1 MAYAF
6 PTHLAGQVTE
16 RWNTF
21 VSRHDR
27 PAPPL
32 PAPDDLRHILET
44 AFFASLEREEDREL
58 RFVLCCAPDLEV
70 PRDGQDEPVA
80 VVPFQEPRPLT
91 VETLRA
97 LAPAVSPSNAA
108 ILVRFPSAGSGLEH
122 CEIAGVLNVGSNLAR
137 ARSGRSF
144 YHRPAPYAL
153 TVDVRDTGELHIY
166 RGGIKLASLRAGELH
181 DQLAF
186 SGLEF
191 LPVSD
196 ILAKGEQSLQPRLRP
211 PTHEPIRETSD
222 FLWTA
227 HLNTI
232 LCIVNGMRERG
243 HGGALLLVAP
253 DDVGTLPVRVKFD
266 VSDRGSALADRFVS
280 FMNARQELAD
290 ARWALRAS
298 GTSAE
303 RAGLSHLQ
311 NAALIAEE
319 DLADAA
325 DLVAR
330 LGSVD
335 GAIVLQSDLRLVGFG
350 TEIVLDAARPVT
362 AYEVVG
368 RPRRI
373 QDWPPVDSEN
383 FGMRHRS
390 ALRCVAVARSAAAF
404 VVSQDATV
412 SFFWKQEDKVLL
424 KRNVNTAN
432 PNLIGA

>member
-6 PTHLAGQVTE
+6 PTHLAGQVAE

-21 VSRHDR
+21 VSRHDK

-32 PAPDDLRHILET
+32 PSPDDLRHILET
-44 AFFASLEREEDREL
+44 AFFASLEREEGREL
-58 RFVLCCAPDLEV
+58 RFVLCCSPELVV
-70 PRDGQDEPVA
+70 PRDGQDEPVS
-80 VVPFQEPRPLT
+80 VVPLREPRPLT
-91 VETLRA
+91 VEAIRA

-108 ILVRFPSAGSGLEH
+108 ILVRFPVDGSRLDR
-122 CEIAGVLNVGSNLAR
+122 CEIAGILNIGSNLAR

-153 TVDVRDTGELHIY
+153 TVDVRDTGEMHIY
-166 RGGIKLASLRAGELH
+166 RGGIKLASLRAGELF

-196 ILAKGEQSLQPRLRP
+196 ILARGEAALQPRLRRP
-211 PTHEPIRETSD
+211 AQEPARETSE
-222 FLWTA
+222 FQWTA

-253 DDVGTLPVRVKFD
+253 DDVPSLPVRVKFD
-266 VSDRGSALADRFVS
+266 VDDRGTVLTDRFVS
-280 FMNARQELAD
+280 FLSARHELAD
-290 ARWALRAS
+290 ARCALRQR
-298 GTSAE
+298 GQPVD
-303 RAGLSHLQ
+303 RAALSHLQ

-335 GAIVLQSDLRLVGFG
+335 GAVVLQSDLRLVGFG
-350 TEIVLDAARPVT
+350 TEIVLDAAKPVT

-368 RPRRI
+368 RPRRV
-373 QDWPPVDSEN
+373 QDWPAVDSES

-390 ALRCVAVARSAAAF
+390 ALRCVALARGTAAF